1 MLEAAVPRADYSS
14 MASSSPFA
22 AAAARASRPRP
33 LGRDVVGVAVVGY
46 GYWGPNV
53 LRNFADNARAEVR
66 WACDLRAERLA
77 PLSRRYPAVGR
88 TSALDDVLADP
99 AVDLVAIA
107 TPVDS
112 HVALAHRAI
121 EAGKHV
127 LLEKPLSRRVDEA
140 LGLRE
145 AAERNGVQIFVDH
158 TFVFTPAVRKMREIV
173 VSGELGRRLYYD
185 SVRVNLGLFQQDVSV
200 LWDLAPHDLSILHY
214 LTGGERPR
222 RVSCTGVAHYADL
235 EDIAYLTLFYAD
247 DFVAHVHV
255 NWIAPVKVRQIM
267 LGGARKMLVYDDND
281 PVEKIRVYDKGVAS
295 CGTDRATAP
304 QLIQYRLGDMTAP
317 VLPTTEALA
326 AEVDSIVASLLDGFE
341 PVCGAD
347 AGISVVSTL
356 NAAQLSLEMGGVP
369 VEIG

>member
-1 MLEAAVPRADYSS
+1 
-14 MASSSPFA
+14 MASSPAPA
-22 AAAARASRPRP
+22 ASAVAARPPAT
-33 LGRDVVGVAVVGY
+33 LGRASAGVAVVGC
-46 GYWGPNV
+46 GYWGPNL
-53 LRNFADNARAEVR
+53 LRNFVEHPRADVR
-66 WACDLRAERLA
+66 WACDLQAERLV
-77 PLSRRYPAVGR
+77 PMLRRYPGLR
-88 TSALDDVLADP
+88 TTVALDEVLADP

-112 HVALAHRAI
+112 LVALAHRALA
-121 EAGKHV
+121 AGKNV

-140 LGLRE
+140 LGLRD
-145 AAERNGVQIFVDH
+145 AALAHGVHIFVDH
-158 TFVFTPAVRKMREIV
+158 TFVFTPAVRKMREVV

-222 RVSCTGVAHYADL
+222 RVSCTGVAHYSDL

-281 PVEKIRVYDKGVAS
+281 PVEKIRIYDKGVAS
-295 CGTDRATAP
+295 CGTDRATVP

-317 VLPTTEALA
+317 MLPTTEALA
-326 AEVDSIVASLLDGFE
+326 VEVDSILATLLDGE
-341 PVCGAD
+341 EAVCGID

-369 VEIG
+369 VEIA